1 MVDIRVIQSSSNPF
15 LGSLFSDFKA
25 LGVTMQPG
33 DRSVQEQADEVAGSE
48 CRVAVLLDEVDG
60 AGEIQNLGAAERIR
74 RDPHW
79 RKDIFTVLGVV
90 TGKELSDDER
100 FHLGLGAIKRA
111 GVNLAVVVDASGTH
125 RIVTPEESWYGDDE
139 ETSSQAFLLDMVLS
153 RCRGTFTRSKI
164 VGTADDLVPWGS
176 DQVPSALRA
185 VVDGMIDAG
194 AYRAFNGKTVGHFAV
209 RSGDG
214 TFLTSARNTNFNTDL
229 RERGLVRVESSGP
242 DDVTAYGM
250 RPSVGGQSQRIV
262 FTNHP
267 GYDCIAHAHVPLRV
281 RDSVN
286 TVPQWLNE
294 CGSHGCGKAT
304 SDGLREVAPGI
315 KAVYLDRHGPNI
327 VFKRDVD
334 PENVLAFIRDH
345 FDLSA
350 KTRGATVE

>member
-1 MVDIRVIQSSSNPF
+1 MASIRIIQACDNTA
-15 LGSLFSDFKA
+15 LGNLFSDFKV
-25 LGVTMQPG
+25 LDESDPSSN
-33 DRSVQEQADEVAGSE
+33 RSVLEQVDEVAGSD
-48 CRVAVLLDEVDG
+48 CKVAVLLDEVSES
-60 AGEIQNLGAAERIR
+60 GEIRHLGLAERIR

-79 RKDIFTVLGVV
+79 RKDIFVVLGVAARDRS
-90 TGKELSDDER
+90 SDDER
-100 FHLGLGAIKRA
+100 FNLGLGAIKRS
-111 GVNLAVVVDASGTH
+111 GVNLAVVVDASGGH
-125 RIVTPEESWYGDDE
+125 RIVTPEESWYGDDD
-139 ETSSQAFLLDMVLS
+139 ETSSPSFLLDMVLS
-153 RCRGTFTRSKI
+153 RSRGTFTRSRI
-164 VGTADDLVPWGS
+164 VGTADDLVPWKS
-176 DQVPSALRA
+176 EQVPSALRA

-209 RSGDG
+209 RSGEG
-214 TFLTSARNTNFNTDL
+214 TFLTSARNTNFNVDL
-229 RERGLVRVESSGP
+229 RARGLVRVESSGP

-262 FTNHP
+262 FANHP
-267 GYDCIAHAHVPLRV
+267 GYDCIVHAHVPLRV
-281 RDSVN
+281 RNSVS

-327 VFKRDVD
+327 VFRRNVD

-350 KTRGATVE
+350 KTRGATAE